1 MSPNVS
7 NLTAHLEI
15 VFFFMILMA
24 FAKYF
29 FFVCILHLLLIT
41 CIYPTALWCE
51 PAWPVCHV
59 HVSGLE
65 RLSEECVW

>member
-1 MSPNVS
+1 
-7 NLTAHLEI
+7 
-15 VFFFMILMA
+15 MILMT

-41 CIYPTALWCE
+41 CIYLTALWCE
-51 PAWPVCHV
+51 PAWTICHV

-65 RLSEECVW
+65 RLSEERVW